1 MKAATPNRG
10 ANAAGQPLHPV
21 CVDHGARVHIV
32 VTTGDKYL
40 TCVALPR
47 RKGSIH
53 LVKLDPFDHGLQ
65 ELTRLNEKTQLRE
78 LYPVKKAIN
87 YFLKLG
93 KEKGIT
99 DGARDAL
106 VELKKSFVPVGTKPT
121 EERA

>member
-1 MKAATPNRG
+1 MRAASPIKG

-40 TCVALPR
+40 TCVVLPQG
-47 RKGSIH
+47 KGGVH
-53 LVKLDPFDHGLQ
+53 LVRLDPFDHGLK
-65 ELTRLNEKTQLRE
+65 ELTRLNEKTLQRE
-78 LYPVKKAIN
+78 PYPVKKAVRH
-87 YFLKLG
+87 FLQLG

-106 VELKKSFVPVGTKPT
+106 VELKARLVPGNKGGNT
-121 EERA
+121 